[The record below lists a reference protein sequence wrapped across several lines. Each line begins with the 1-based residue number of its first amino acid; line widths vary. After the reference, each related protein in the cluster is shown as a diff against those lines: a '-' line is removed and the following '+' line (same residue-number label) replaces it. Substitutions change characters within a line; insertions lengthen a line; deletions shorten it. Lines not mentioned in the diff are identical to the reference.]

1 MSETETYSFNALV
14 HSLGGEIPTPFRLL
28 LRFGTLRVDLHSN
41 SAKVVNELS
50 DYFGSFVLD
59 PTQTQP
65 PAQMKISAIES
76 QPIKLPLPYTV
87 KAPDPGKSKIKEEF
101 VDIENGR
108 LVRKRL
114 TGMLF
119 LFNQGEHLAIGPC
132 EENLN
137 QVVNFVNSRC
147 IQYFLEESWLLAHAA
162 AVSLET
168 NGTRRGLAI
177 AGFSGR
183 GKSTLSLHL
192 LEDGATFHSNDR
204 LMVRRT
210 SAGHQMVGVAK
221 LPRINPGT
229 IMSSDVL
236 RPMLSPEALARCQ
249 SLPPDQLWEL
259 EEKYDARIDKL
270 YGQERFRL
278 DGPMNAIVI
287 LTWIR
292 EGGEFRASIASPER
306 RRELLTAFAKEPG
319 LFYLPS
325 DESKQTTQV
334 NIVRYEEEL
343 SGCPVYEFSGGVD
356 FVKARAFC
364 MRILQGEL

>member
-1 MSETETYSFNALV
+1 MSEAESFSFNALLD
-14 HSLGGEIPTPFRLL
+14 SLGGEIPTPFRLL
-28 LRFGTLRVDLHSN
+28 LSFGTLRIDLHSN
-41 SAKVVNELS
+41 STKVVTELS

-59 PTQTQP
+59 PTQAQP
-65 PAQMKISAIES
+65 PAQMMIRAIES
-76 QPIKLPLPYTV
+76 PPIKLPMSYTV
-87 KAPDPGKSKIKEEF
+87 KAPDSGKSKIKEEF

-119 LFNQGEHLAIGPC
+119 LFNLSEHLAIGPC

-147 IQYFLEESWLLAHAA
+147 IQYFLEESWLLAHAS
-162 AVSLET
+162 AVSLES
-168 NGTRRGLAI
+168 NRIRRGLAI

-183 GKSTLSLHL
+183 GKSTLSLQM
-192 LEDGATFHSNDR
+192 LEEGATFHSNDR
-204 LMVRRT
+204 LMIRRR
-210 SAGHQMVGVAK
+210 SGGHEMVGVAK

-229 IMSSDVL
+229 ILSSDVL
-236 RPMLSPEALARCQ
+236 RPMLSPEALARYQ

-278 DGPMNAIVI
+278 EGPLNAVVI

-292 EGGEFRASIASPER
+292 EGGAFQATLATAER

-319 LFYLPS
+319 LFYLPGE
-325 DESKQTTQV
+325 ESRHTARV
-334 NIVRYEEEL
+334 NIERYEKEL
-343 SGCPVYEFSGGVD
+343 SGCPLYEFSGGVD

-364 MRILQGEL
+364 IRILQGAM